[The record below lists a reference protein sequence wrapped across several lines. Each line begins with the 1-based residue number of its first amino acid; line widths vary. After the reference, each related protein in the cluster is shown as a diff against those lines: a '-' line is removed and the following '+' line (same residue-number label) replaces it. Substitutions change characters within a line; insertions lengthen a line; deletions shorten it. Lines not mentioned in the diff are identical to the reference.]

1 MKIFSTFLSALPLLI
16 SLLHAQSYDYAAYA
30 APEPGSYTLPGIRP
44 APGGEVTD
52 AAGSVRQLHDL
63 TRGRVTVLS
72 FIYSRCADPQA
83 CPHATGVLRG
93 LHEKSAA
100 DPALAGGLRLLSMSF
115 DPEHDTPARM
125 SAYAAIAGECPQACE
140 WQFLTTASQAALA
153 PILADYGQAVSR
165 KADPAAPTGPLNHT
179 LRVFLI
185 DEAGTIR
192 NIYSSS
198 TLDPRLVMADI
209 RTLLMEKRD

>member
-1 MKIFSTFLSALPLLI
+1 MKLIPFIILALLSLPLR
-16 SLLHAQSYDYAAYA
+16 AEEAPDYT

-44 APGGEVTD
+44 APGGAVID
-52 AAGSVRQLHDL
+52 ATGTARQLKDL

-72 FIYSRCADPQA
+72 LIYSRCADPQA
-83 CPHATGVLRG
+83 CPHATGVLRS
-93 LHEKSAA
+93 LHEQSTA
-100 DPALAGGLRLLSMSF
+100 DPTLAGGLRLLSMSF
-115 DPEHDTPARM
+115 DPEHDTPERM
-125 SAYAAIAGECPQACE
+125 SAYSAIAGEFPQGCE
-140 WQFLTTASQAALA
+140 WQFLTTASRSTLA

-165 KADPAAPTGPLNHT
+165 KKDPASPMGPLNHS

-185 DEAGTIR
+185 DESGTIR
-192 NIYSSS
+192 NIYSSG

>member
-1 MKIFSTFLSALPLLI
+1 MKIASIILAALAHFASPAG
-16 SLLHAQSYDYAAYA
+16 AQSYDYS

-44 APGGEVTD
+44 APGGEVID
-52 AAGSVRQLHDL
+52 AAGKPRQLQDL
-63 TRGRVTVLS
+63 TRGRITVLS
-72 FIYSRCADPQA
+72 FIYSRCADPTA

-93 LHEKSAA
+93 LHEQSAA
-100 DPALAGGLRLLSMSF
+100 DPALSRGLRLLSMSF

-125 SAYAAIAGECPQACE
+125 AAYAAIAGTSRQACD

-165 KADPAAPTGPLNHT
+165 RSDPAAPLGPLNHN

-185 DEAGTIR
+185 DGAGTIR
-192 NIYSSS
+192 NIYSSG

-209 RTLLMEKRD
+209 RTLLMERPD

>member
-1 MKIFSTFLSALPLLI
+1 MKTNTLLAFALLSLPLL
-16 SLLHAQSYDYAAYA
+16 AEQVPDYP

-44 APGGEVTD
+44 APGGAVID
-52 AAGSVRQLHDL
+52 ATGSARQLKDL
-63 TRGRVTVLS
+63 TRGRITVLS
-72 FIYSRCADPQA
+72 FIYSRCADPTA

-93 LHEKSAA
+93 LHEQSTTDPTLA
-100 DPALAGGLRLLSMSF
+100 DGLRLLSMSF
-115 DPEHDTPARM
+115 DPEHDSPERM
-125 SAYAAIAGECPQACE
+125 SAYSAIAGESQQGCE

-165 KADPAAPTGPLNHT
+165 RSEPASPLGPLNHN

-185 DEAGTIR
+185 DGSGTIR
-192 NIYSSS
+192 NIYSSG

-209 RTLLMEKRD
+209 RTLLLEKRD